1 MAKNTDRGEA
11 NETTAGPPAR
21 PKGSRRTRT
30 ARPSEGADTLGSRPE
45 APAGM
50 PHEESMVETR
60 SESAMA
66 SHAEPSEEDIR
77 NRAYLRYLERGG
89 GHGMDFEDWVQAE
102 KELKLKT

>member
-1 MAKNTDRGEA
+1 MAKNTDRSEA
-11 NETTAGPPAR
+11 NETTTDSPAR
-21 PKGSRRTRT
+21 PKGTRRTRT
-30 ARPSEGADTLGSRPE
+30 ARSSGGADTFGSRPE

-60 SESAMA
+60 SESAM
-66 SHAEPSEEDIR
+66 SRHAEPSEEDIR

-102 KELKLKT
+102 KDLKTQN